1 MQTPLATRVERDMP
15 PKNVR
20 LILDNPSGDS
30 FCAASALAERLA
42 FGCKRSRTVWRARGS
57 CGFEDRR
64 SA

>member
-1 MQTPLATRVERDMP
+1 MP